1 VSVRGIGWY
10 AGAFVALIAAA
21 AALGFFAL
29 SFFSSFTPLY
39 VSIVCSVGAVG
50 CAVVAL
56 VRSRRRGD
64 TG

>member
-10 AGAFVALIAAA
+10 ASAFVALIAAA

-39 VSIVCSVGAVG
+39 VSIVCSVLAVG
-50 CAVVAL
+50 CAVVAVL
-56 VRSRRRGD
+56 RSRRPGEAV
-64 TG
+64 